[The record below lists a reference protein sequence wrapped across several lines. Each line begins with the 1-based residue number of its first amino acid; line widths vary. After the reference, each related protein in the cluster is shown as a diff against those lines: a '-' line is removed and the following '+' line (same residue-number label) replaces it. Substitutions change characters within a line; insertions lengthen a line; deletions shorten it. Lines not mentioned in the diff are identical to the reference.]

1 MPAFTSARST
11 RVLGEL
17 DERLQ
22 AVCNK
27 AIRRIDFSLISGL
40 RTTQEQQALYAAT
53 PRTTQIDGVIKRSR
67 HQAGVN
73 GKAGAFDFIP
83 APWSTTVGWY
93 DRPVFTAYAHY
104 FIGIGDTLGIPI
116 RWGGDW
122 NGDFRWKDQTFH
134 DFPHIELIDWPQG

>member
-40 RTTQEQQALYAAT
+40 RTTQEQQALYFANP
-53 PRTTQIDGVIKRSR
+53 PRSHIDGVVKRSK
-67 HQAGVN
+67 HQAGVY

-83 APWSTTVGWY
+83 SPFTTWG
-93 DRPVFTAYAHY
+93 DTQLFTAYAS
-104 FIGIGDTLGIPI
+104 FIIGIGHGLGIPL

-122 NGDFRWKDQTFH
+122 DRDFRWRTNAFNDL
-134 DFPHIELIDWPQG
+134 PHIELVDWPQE